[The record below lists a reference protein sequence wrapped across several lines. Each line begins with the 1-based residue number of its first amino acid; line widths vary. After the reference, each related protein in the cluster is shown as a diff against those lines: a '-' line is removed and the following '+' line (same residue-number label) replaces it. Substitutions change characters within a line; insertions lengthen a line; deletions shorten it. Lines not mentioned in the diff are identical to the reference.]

1 MKVIFVKDVPGS
13 GNAGDVKEVKNGYA
27 RNYLLPQNYA
37 LLASHDNLQRLSS
50 IKKAGD
56 ELRIREE
63 QDQNELANLLNDME
77 FELSEKVNSSGK
89 FYGSVNNSL
98 ISEKIESDTERSL
111 DRRFFHIE
119 NTIEEP
125 GIYTVGIRFPRGAE
139 CSIKIK
145 VSGVDIQGNIIEAQ
159 ELIEEINEDD
169 SNPEN
174 IDEVDETVV
183 DETENQEETKNL
195 VDVALSSTDPRQV
208 NYEQLKDE
216 ITTFLVINIF
226 FLICKL

>member
-27 RNYLLPQNYA
+27 RNYLLPQNFA
-37 LLASHDNLQRLSS
+37 LLASHDNLQRLTS

-56 ELRIREE
+56 ELRIKEE

-77 FELSEKVNSSGK
+77 FELSEKVNSTGK
-89 FYGSVNNSL
+89 FYGSVNQSM
-98 ISEKIESDTERSL
+98 ISEKIEADTERSL

-125 GIYTVGIRFPRGAE
+125 GIYSVGIRFPRGAE

-159 ELIEEINEDD
+159 EIPEEIIEE
-169 SNPEN
+169 
-174 IDEVDETVV
+174 DET
-183 DETENQEETKNL
+183 
-195 VDVALSSTDPRQV
+195 P
-208 NYEQLKDE
+208 DE
-216 ITTFLVINIF
+216 ITETLVDSSEDKKQAEDPIVETVLETTAELEDEESPSIDESDDKEENN
-226 FLICKL
+226 

>member
-27 RNYLLPQNYA
+27 RNYLLPQSFA
-37 LLASHDNLQRLSS
+37 LLASHDNLQRLTS

-56 ELRIREE
+56 ELRIKEE

-77 FELSEKVNSSGK
+77 FELSEKVNSTGK
-89 FYGSVNNSL
+89 FYGSVNQSM

-125 GIYTVGIRFPRGAE
+125 GIYTVGVRFPRGAE

-145 VSGVDIQGNIIEAQ
+145 VSGIDIQGNIIEAQ
-159 ELIEEINEDD
+159 EISEEIIEEDEITETPDEITETLDNSTED
-169 SNPEN
+169 
-174 IDEVDETVV
+174 
-183 DETENQEETKNL
+183 QEETE
-195 VDVALSSTDPRQV
+195 DPIV
-208 NYEQLKDE
+208 ETNIETTEEVEEEESPSNDE
-216 ITTFLVINIF
+216 SDN
-226 FLICKL
+226 KEENN

>member
-159 ELIEEINEDD
+159 ELIEEVNEDN

-183 DETENQEETKNL
+183 DETENQEETKNSIEEPEIETTTE
-195 VDVALSSTDPRQV
+195 VGTEESPSIPESED
-208 NYEQLKDE
+208 NDE
-216 ITTFLVINIF
+216 NNQ
-226 FLICKL
+226 

>member
-13 GNAGDVKEVKNGYA
+13 GNAGEVKEVKNGYA
-27 RNYLLPQNYA
+27 RNYLLPQNFA

-56 ELRIREE
+56 ELRIKEE
-63 QDQNELANLLNDME
+63 QDQNELSNLLNDMV

-89 FYGSVNNSL
+89 FYGSVNQSM
-98 ISEKIESDTERSL
+98 ISEKIETDTERSL

-159 ELIEEINEDD
+159 EIVEEVVEDD
-169 SNPEN
+169 SETEN
-174 IDEVDETVV
+174 LDEVTKTVI
-183 DETENQEETKNL
+183 DETENQEAPENSIEDAEIDTTTE
-195 VDVALSSTDPRQV
+195 VDAEESPSIPESEHKEENNQ
-208 NYEQLKDE
+208 
-216 ITTFLVINIF
+216 
-226 FLICKL
+226 

>member
-1 MKVIFVKDVPGS
+1 MKVIFVKDVPGN

-27 RNYLLPQNYA
+27 RNYLLPQSFA
-37 LLASHDNLQRLSS
+37 LLASHDNLQRLTS

-56 ELRIREE
+56 ELRIKEE

-77 FELSEKVNSSGK
+77 FELSEKVNSTGK
-89 FYGSVNNSL
+89 FYGSVNQSM

-125 GIYTVGIRFPRGAE
+125 GIYTIGVRFPRGAE

-145 VSGVDIQGNIIEAQ
+145 VSGIDIQGNIIEAQ
-159 ELIEEINEDD
+159 EISEEIIEEDEITETPDEITETLDNSTED
-169 SNPEN
+169 
-174 IDEVDETVV
+174 
-183 DETENQEETKNL
+183 QEETE
-195 VDVALSSTDPRQV
+195 DPIV
-208 NYEQLKDE
+208 ETNIETTEEVEDE
-216 ITTFLVINIF
+216 ESPSNDESDN
-226 FLICKL
+226 KEENN

>member
-125 GIYTVGIRFPRGAE
+125 GIYNVGIRFPRGAE

-159 ELIEEINEDD
+159 ELIEEVNEDD

-183 DETENQEETKNL
+183 DETENQEETKNSIEEPEIETTTE
-195 VDVALSSTDPRQV
+195 VGTEESPSIPESED
-208 NYEQLKDE
+208 NDE
-216 ITTFLVINIF
+216 NNQ
-226 FLICKL
+226 

>member
-27 RNYLLPQNYA
+27 RNYLLPQSFA
-37 LLASHDNLQRLSS
+37 LLASHDNLQRLTS

-56 ELRIREE
+56 ELRIKEE

-77 FELSEKVNSSGK
+77 FELSEKVNSTGK
-89 FYGSVNNSL
+89 FYGSVNQSM

-125 GIYTVGIRFPRGAE
+125 GIYTIGVRFPRGAE

-145 VSGVDIQGNIIEAQ
+145 VSGIDIQGNIIEAQ
-159 ELIEEINEDD
+159 EISEEIIEE
-169 SNPEN
+169 
-174 IDEVDETVV
+174 
-183 DETENQEETKNL
+183 
-195 VDVALSSTDPRQV
+195 
-208 NYEQLKDE
+208 DE
-216 ITTFLVINIF
+216 ITETLDNSTEDQEQTEDPSVETNIETT
-226 FLICKL
+226 

>member
-13 GNAGDVKEVKNGYA
+13 GNAGEVKEVKNGYA
-27 RNYLLPQNYA
+27 RNYLLPQNFA

-56 ELRIREE
+56 ELRIKEE
-63 QDQNELANLLNDME
+63 QDQNELSNLLNDMV

-89 FYGSVNNSL
+89 FYGSVNQSM
-98 ISEKIESDTERSL
+98 ISEKIETDTERSL

-139 CSIKIK
+139 CSIKVK
-145 VSGVDIQGNIIEAQ
+145 VSGIDIQGNIIEAQ
-159 ELIEEINEDD
+159 EILEEVIEGD
-169 SNPEN
+169 SETEN
-174 IDEVDETVV
+174 IDEVTETVI
-183 DETENQEETKNL
+183 DETENQETPENSIEDAEIDTTTE
-195 VDVALSSTDPRQV
+195 VDAEESPSIPESEHREENNQ
-208 NYEQLKDE
+208 
-216 ITTFLVINIF
+216 
-226 FLICKL
+226 

>member
-27 RNYLLPQNYA
+27 RNYLLPQSFA
-37 LLASHDNLQRLSS
+37 LLASHDNLQRLTS

-56 ELRIREE
+56 ELRIKEE

-77 FELSEKVNSSGK
+77 FELSEKVNSTGK
-89 FYGSVNNSL
+89 FYGSVNQSM

-125 GIYTVGIRFPRGAE
+125 GIYSVGIRFPRGAE

-159 ELIEEINEDD
+159 EIPEEIIEE
-169 SNPEN
+169 
-174 IDEVDETVV
+174 DET
-183 DETENQEETKNL
+183 
-195 VDVALSSTDPRQV
+195 P
-208 NYEQLKDE
+208 DE
-216 ITTFLVINIF
+216 ITETLVDSSEDKEQAEDPIVETVLETTAELEDEESPSIDESDDKEENN
-226 FLICKL
+226 

>member
-27 RNYLLPQNYA
+27 RNYLLPQNFA
-37 LLASHDNLQRLSS
+37 LLASHDNLQRLTS

-56 ELRIREE
+56 ELRIKEE

-77 FELSEKVNSSGK
+77 FELSEKVNSTGK
-89 FYGSVNNSL
+89 FYGSVNQSM
-98 ISEKIESDTERSL
+98 ISEKIEADTERSL

-125 GIYTVGIRFPRGAE
+125 GIYSVGIRFPRGAE

-159 ELIEEINEDD
+159 EISEEIIEE
-169 SNPEN
+169 
-174 IDEVDETVV
+174 DET
-183 DETENQEETKNL
+183 
-195 VDVALSSTDPRQV
+195 P
-208 NYEQLKDE
+208 DE
-216 ITTFLVINIF
+216 ITETLVDSSEDKKQAEDPIVETVLETTAELEDEESPSIDESDDKEENN
-226 FLICKL
+226 

>member
-159 ELIEEINEDD
+159 ELIEEVNEDN

-183 DETENQEETKNL
+183 DETENQEE
-195 VDVALSSTDPRQV
+195 S
-208 NYEQLKDE
+208 NYLQ
-216 ITTFLVINIF
+216 
-226 FLICKL
+226 CK

>member
-1 MKVIFVKDVPGS
+1 MKVIFVNDVPGS

-159 ELIEEINEDD
+159 ELIEEVNEDN

-183 DETENQEETKNL
+183 DETENQEETKNSIEEPEIETTTE
-195 VDVALSSTDPRQV
+195 VGTEESPSIPESED
-208 NYEQLKDE
+208 NDE
-216 ITTFLVINIF
+216 NNQ
-226 FLICKL
+226 

>member
-13 GNAGDVKEVKNGYA
+13 GNAGEVKEVKNGYA
-27 RNYLLPQNYA
+27 RNYLLPQNFA

-56 ELRIREE
+56 ELRIKEE
-63 QDQNELANLLNDME
+63 QDQNELSNLLNDMV

-89 FYGSVNNSL
+89 FYGSVNQSM
-98 ISEKIESDTERSL
+98 ISEKIETDTERSL

-159 ELIEEINEDD
+159 EIVEEVVEDD
-169 SNPEN
+169 SETEN
-174 IDEVDETVV
+174 LDEVTETVI
-183 DETENQEETKNL
+183 DETENQEAPENSIEDAEIDTTTE
-195 VDVALSSTDPRQV
+195 VDAEESPS
-208 NYEQLKDE
+208 
-216 ITTFLVINIF
+216 ITESEDKEENNQ
-226 FLICKL
+226 

>member
-27 RNYLLPQNYA
+27 RNYLLPQSFA
-37 LLASHDNLQRLSS
+37 LLASHDNLQRLTS

-56 ELRIREE
+56 ELRIKEE

-77 FELSEKVNSSGK
+77 FELSEKVNSTGK
-89 FYGSVNNSL
+89 FYGSVNQSM

-125 GIYTVGIRFPRGAE
+125 GIYTIGVRFPRGAE

-145 VSGVDIQGNIIEAQ
+145 VSGIDIQGNIIEAQ
-159 ELIEEINEDD
+159 EISEEIIEE
-169 SNPEN
+169 
-174 IDEVDETVV
+174 
-183 DETENQEETKNL
+183 
-195 VDVALSSTDPRQV
+195 
-208 NYEQLKDE
+208 DE
-216 ITTFLVINIF
+216 ITETLDNSTEDQEQTEDPIVETNIETTEEEEEE
-226 FLICKL
+226 

>member
-159 ELIEEINEDD
+159 ELIEEVNEDN

-183 DETENQEETKNL
+183 DETENQEEKKQMC
-195 VDVALSSTDPRQV
+195 VRFSSGRG
-208 NYEQLKDE
+208 
-216 ITTFLVINIF
+216 
-226 FLICKL
+226 

>member
-27 RNYLLPQNYA
+27 RNYLLPQSFA
-37 LLASHDNLQRLSS
+37 LLASHDNLQRLTS

-56 ELRIREE
+56 ELRIKEE

-77 FELSEKVNSSGK
+77 FELSEKVNSTGK
-89 FYGSVNNSL
+89 FYGSVNQSM

-125 GIYTVGIRFPRGAE
+125 GIYTIGVRFPRGAE

-145 VSGVDIQGNIIEAQ
+145 VSGIDIQGNIIEAQ
-159 ELIEEINEDD
+159 EISEEIIEE
-169 SNPEN
+169 
-174 IDEVDETVV
+174 
-183 DETENQEETKNL
+183 
-195 VDVALSSTDPRQV
+195 
-208 NYEQLKDE
+208 DE
-216 ITTFLVINIF
+216 ITETLDNSTEDQEQTEDPIVETNIETTEEEEEEEEEE
-226 FLICKL
+226 KEEESPSNDESDNKEENN

>member
-13 GNAGDVKEVKNGYA
+13 GNAGEVKEVKNGYA
-27 RNYLLPQNYA
+27 RNYLLPQNFA

-56 ELRIREE
+56 ELRIKEE
-63 QDQNELANLLNDME
+63 QDQNELSNLLNDMV

-89 FYGSVNNSL
+89 FYGSVNQSM
-98 ISEKIESDTERSL
+98 ISEKIETDTERSL

-159 ELIEEINEDD
+159 EIVRQGIELMIK
-169 SNPEN
+169 
-174 IDEVDETVV
+174 EVG
-183 DETENQEETKNL
+183 
-195 VDVALSSTDPRQV
+195 
-208 NYEQLKDE
+208 
-216 ITTFLVINIF
+216 
-226 FLICKL
+226 

>member
-13 GNAGDVKEVKNGYA
+13 GNAGEVKEVKNGYA
-27 RNYLLPQNYA
+27 RNYLLPQNFA

-56 ELRIREE
+56 ELRIKEE
-63 QDQNELANLLNDME
+63 QDQNELSNLLNDMV

-89 FYGSVNNSL
+89 FYGSVNQSM
-98 ISEKIESDTERSL
+98 ISEKIETDTERSL

-159 ELIEEINEDD
+159 EIVEEVVEDD
-169 SNPEN
+169 SETEN
-174 IDEVDETVV
+174 LDEVTETVI
-183 DETENQEETKNL
+183 DETENQESPENSIEDAEIDTTTE
-195 VDVALSSTDPRQV
+195 VDAEESPSIPESEHKEENNQ
-208 NYEQLKDE
+208 
-216 ITTFLVINIF
+216 
-226 FLICKL
+226 

>member
-27 RNYLLPQNYA
+27 RNYLLPQSFA
-37 LLASHDNLQRLSS
+37 LLASHDNLQRLTS

-56 ELRIREE
+56 ELRIKEE

-77 FELSEKVNSSGK
+77 FELSEKVNSTGK
-89 FYGSVNNSL
+89 FYGSVNQSM

-125 GIYTVGIRFPRGAE
+125 GIYTIGVRFPRGAE

-145 VSGVDIQGNIIEAQ
+145 VSGIDIQGNIIEAQ
-159 ELIEEINEDD
+159 EISEEIIEE
-169 SNPEN
+169 
-174 IDEVDETVV
+174 
-183 DETENQEETKNL
+183 
-195 VDVALSSTDPRQV
+195 
-208 NYEQLKDE
+208 DE
-216 ITTFLVINIF
+216 ITETLDNSTEDQEQTEDPIVETNIETTEEEEEEEEEEESPSNDESDN
-226 FLICKL
+226 KEENN

>member
-27 RNYLLPQNYA
+27 RNYLLPQSFA
-37 LLASHDNLQRLSS
+37 LLASHDNLQRLTS

-56 ELRIREE
+56 ELRIKEE

-77 FELSEKVNSSGK
+77 FELSEKVNSTGK
-89 FYGSVNNSL
+89 FYGSVNQSM

-125 GIYTVGIRFPRGAE
+125 GIYTIGVRFPRGAE

-145 VSGVDIQGNIIEAQ
+145 VSGIDIQGNIIEAQ
-159 ELIEEINEDD
+159 EISEEIIEEDEITETPDEITETLDNSTED
-169 SNPEN
+169 
-174 IDEVDETVV
+174 
-183 DETENQEETKNL
+183 QEETE
-195 VDVALSSTDPRQV
+195 DPIV
-208 NYEQLKDE
+208 ETNIETTEEVEEEESPSNDE
-216 ITTFLVINIF
+216 SDN
-226 FLICKL
+226 KEENN

>member
-13 GNAGDVKEVKNGYA
+13 GNAGEVKEVKNGYA
-27 RNYLLPQNYA
+27 RNYLLPQNFA

-56 ELRIREE
+56 ELRIKEE
-63 QDQNELANLLNDME
+63 QDQNELSNLLNDMV

-89 FYGSVNNSL
+89 FYGSVNQSM
-98 ISEKIESDTERSL
+98 ISEKIETDTERSL

-159 ELIEEINEDD
+159 EIVEEVVEDD
-169 SNPEN
+169 SETEN
-174 IDEVDETVV
+174 LDEVTETVI
-183 DETENQEETKNL
+183 DETENQEARENSIEDAEIDTTTE
-195 VDVALSSTDPRQV
+195 VDAEESPSIPESEDKEENNQ
-208 NYEQLKDE
+208 
-216 ITTFLVINIF
+216 
-226 FLICKL
+226 

>member
-13 GNAGDVKEVKNGYA
+13 GNAGEVKEVKNGYA
-27 RNYLLPQNYA
+27 RNYLLPQSFA

-56 ELRIREE
+56 ELRIKEE
-63 QDQNELANLLNDME
+63 QDQNELSNLLNDMV

-89 FYGSVNNSL
+89 FYGSVNQSM
-98 ISEKIESDTERSL
+98 ISEKIETDTERSL

-159 ELIEEINEDD
+159 EIVEEVVEDD
-169 SNPEN
+169 SETEN
-174 IDEVDETVV
+174 LDEVTKTVI
-183 DETENQEETKNL
+183 DETENQEAPENSIEDAEIDTTTE
-195 VDVALSSTDPRQV
+195 VDAEESPSIPESEHKEENNQ
-208 NYEQLKDE
+208 
-216 ITTFLVINIF
+216 
-226 FLICKL
+226 

>member
-27 RNYLLPQNYA
+27 RNYLLPQSFA
-37 LLASHDNLQRLSS
+37 LLASHDNLQRLTS

-56 ELRIREE
+56 ELRIKEE

-77 FELSEKVNSSGK
+77 FELSEKVNSTGK
-89 FYGSVNNSL
+89 FYGSVNQSM

-125 GIYTVGIRFPRGAE
+125 GIYTIGVRFPRGAE

-145 VSGVDIQGNIIEAQ
+145 VSGIDIQGNIIEAQ
-159 ELIEEINEDD
+159 EISEEIIEE
-169 SNPEN
+169 
-174 IDEVDETVV
+174 
-183 DETENQEETKNL
+183 
-195 VDVALSSTDPRQV
+195 
-208 NYEQLKDE
+208 DE
-216 ITTFLVINIF
+216 ITETPDEITETLDNSTEDQEQTEDPIVETNIETTEEVEEEESPSNDESDN
-226 FLICKL
+226 KEENN

>member
-1 MKVIFVKDVPGS
+1 MTIYKD
-13 GNAGDVKEVKNGYA
+13 
-27 RNYLLPQNYA
+27 YLQ
-37 LLASHDNLQRLSS
+37 S
-50 IKKAGD
+50 KKAGD

-159 ELIEEINEDD
+159 ELIEEVNEDD

-183 DETENQEETKNL
+183 DETENQEETKNSIEEPEIETTTE
-195 VDVALSSTDPRQV
+195 VGTEESPSIPESED
-208 NYEQLKDE
+208 NDE
-216 ITTFLVINIF
+216 NNQ
-226 FLICKL
+226 

>member
-27 RNYLLPQNYA
+27 RNYLLPQNFA
-37 LLASHDNLQRLSS
+37 LLASHDNLQRLTS

-56 ELRIREE
+56 ELRIKEE

-77 FELSEKVNSSGK
+77 FELSEKVNSTGK
-89 FYGSVNNSL
+89 FYGSVNQSM

-125 GIYTVGIRFPRGAE
+125 GIYSVGIRFPRGAE

-159 ELIEEINEDD
+159 EIPEEIIEE
-169 SNPEN
+169 
-174 IDEVDETVV
+174 DET
-183 DETENQEETKNL
+183 
-195 VDVALSSTDPRQV
+195 P
-208 NYEQLKDE
+208 DE
-216 ITTFLVINIF
+216 ITETLVDSSEDKEQAEDPIVETVLETTAELEDEESPSIDESDDKEENN
-226 FLICKL
+226 

>member
-27 RNYLLPQNYA
+27 RNYLLPQSFA
-37 LLASHDNLQRLSS
+37 LLASHDNLQRLTS

-56 ELRIREE
+56 ELRIKEE

-77 FELSEKVNSSGK
+77 FELSEKVNSTGK
-89 FYGSVNNSL
+89 FYGSVNQSM

-125 GIYTVGIRFPRGAE
+125 GIYTIGVRFPRGAE

-145 VSGVDIQGNIIEAQ
+145 VSGIDIQGNIIEAQ
-159 ELIEEINEDD
+159 EISEEIIEE
-169 SNPEN
+169 
-174 IDEVDETVV
+174 
-183 DETENQEETKNL
+183 
-195 VDVALSSTDPRQV
+195 
-208 NYEQLKDE
+208 DE
-216 ITTFLVINIF
+216 ITETLDNSTEDQEQTEDPIVETNIETTEEVEEEESPSNDESDN
-226 FLICKL
+226 KEENN

>member
-27 RNYLLPQNYA
+27 RNYLLPQSFA
-37 LLASHDNLQRLSS
+37 LLASHDNLQRLTS

-56 ELRIREE
+56 ELRIKEE

-77 FELSEKVNSSGK
+77 FELSEKVNSTGK
-89 FYGSVNNSL
+89 FYGSVNQSM

-125 GIYTVGIRFPRGAE
+125 GIYSVGIRFPRGAE

-159 ELIEEINEDD
+159 EISEEIIEE
-169 SNPEN
+169 
-174 IDEVDETVV
+174 DET
-183 DETENQEETKNL
+183 
-195 VDVALSSTDPRQV
+195 P
-208 NYEQLKDE
+208 DE
-216 ITTFLVINIF
+216 ITETLVDSSEDKEQAEDPIVETVLETTAELEDEESPSIDESDDKEENN
-226 FLICKL
+226 

>member
-13 GNAGDVKEVKNGYA
+13 GNAGDVKEVKNGYG
-27 RNYLLPQNYA
+27 RNYLLPQNFA

-56 ELRIREE
+56 ELRIKEE
-63 QDQNELANLLNDME
+63 QDQNELSNLLNDMV

-89 FYGSVNNSL
+89 FYGSVNQSM
-98 ISEKIESDTERSL
+98 ISEKIETDTERSL

-159 ELIEEINEDD
+159 EIVEEVVEDD
-169 SNPEN
+169 SETEN
-174 IDEVDETVV
+174 LDEVTETVI
-183 DETENQEETKNL
+183 DETENQEAPENSIEDAEIDTTTE
-195 VDVALSSTDPRQV
+195 VDAEESPSIPESEDKEENNQ
-208 NYEQLKDE
+208 
-216 ITTFLVINIF
+216 
-226 FLICKL
+226 